1 MTIMRGASMLGA
13 GVVATLWFV
22 SLAVR
27 VTVGAAD
34 GSAQVSI
41 GSVPAAP
48 PPLRALNI
56 PARDPFAADASFTR
70 PSGGNTKNGPV
81 ARGQQ
86 PPSTSVGGQFAS
98 TNVPDV
104 AALGGAAAN
113 VGIMAT
119 IVSDSDAYA
128 LVEDGGTVRVAR
140 AGDAIAGSVIAKIT
154 DKMVVLANG
163 MQISLDASRGS
174 AVSPAP
180 ATANAALPTTP
191 PSPGPGAAA
200 SDRHDAPVQRAEP
213 GESASGA
220 YHGASAPPPATRS
233 TTGVS
238 GYGRTVLTNPNG
250 TAVQQ
255 APPTSGTL
263 FPTVLPSPPVV
274 SPGSSPNQVLQPGGH
289 P

>member
-1 MTIMRGASMLGA
+1 MLGA
-13 GVVATLWFV
+13 GVISTLWFL

-27 VTVGAAD
+27 DTVGAPD

-48 PPLRALNI
+48 PPLRPLNI

-70 PSGGNTKNGPV
+70 PPGGNGKNGAV
-81 ARGQQ
+81 AAGQQ
-86 PPSTSVGGQFAS
+86 SAPGTAGGQFAT

-104 AALGGAAAN
+104 AALGGAASN

-140 AGDAIAGSVIAKIT
+140 AGDALAGSIIAKIT

-163 MQISLDASRGS
+163 AQISLDASRGS
-174 AVSPAP
+174 AVTPGI
-180 ATANAALPTTP
+180 ATANRAVPTP
-191 PSPGPGAAA
+191 APSAGPGAAA
-200 SDRHDAPVQRAEP
+200 SDRRDTPGQRVEP
-213 GESASGA
+213 SESASGA
-220 YHGASAPPPATRS
+220 QHGASVPPPAIRS

-250 TAVQQ
+250 TPVKQ
-255 APPTSGTL
+255 APLTSGTL

>member
-27 VTVGAAD
+27 VTVGATD
-34 GSAQVSI
+34 RSAQVSI

-48 PPLRALNI
+48 PPLRPLNI

-70 PSGGNTKNGPV
+70 PSGGNSKSGPV
-81 ARGQQ
+81 AGGQQ

-128 LVEDGGTVRVAR
+128 LVEDGGAVRVAR
-140 AGDAIAGSVIAKIT
+140 AGDALAGSIIAKIT

-174 AVSPAP
+174 AVSPSP
-180 ATANAALPTTP
+180 ATANAAVPTMP
-191 PSPGPGAAA
+191 PSLGPGAAA

-213 GESASGA
+213 GESGA
-220 YHGASAPPPATRS
+220 HHGASAPPPAMRS

-238 GYGRTVLTNPNG
+238 GYGRTLLTNPNG
-250 TAVQQ
+250 TPAQQ

>member
-1 MTIMRGASMLGA
+1 MKIMRGASMLGA
-13 GVVATLWFV
+13 GVLATVWFV

-27 VTVGAAD
+27 VTVGAPD

-48 PPLRALNI
+48 PPLRPLNI

-70 PSGGNTKNGPV
+70 PPGGNGKNATAV
-81 ARGQQ
+81 AGQQ
-86 PPSTSVGGQFAS
+86 VPPAVAGGQFPS

-104 AALGGAAAN
+104 ASLGGAAAN

-140 AGDAIAGSVIAKIT
+140 AGDPLAGSVIAKIT

-163 MQISLDASRGS
+163 AQISLDASRGS
-174 AVSPAP
+174 AVTPGLTTANRAEPTPAP
-180 ATANAALPTTP
+180 SA
-191 PSPGPGAAA
+191 GPGAA
-200 SDRHDAPVQRAEP
+200 SSPGVQGAPRAEF
-213 GESASGA
+213 GESAGGA
-220 YHGASAPPPATRS
+220 QHGASVPSATRS

-238 GYGRTVLTNPNG
+238 GFGRTVLTNPNG
-250 TAVQQ
+250 TPVQQ
-255 APPTSGTL
+255 TPPTSGTL
-263 FPTVLPSPPVV
+263 FPTALPSPPVV
-274 SPGSSPNQVLQPGGH
+274 SPGTSPNQVLQPGGH